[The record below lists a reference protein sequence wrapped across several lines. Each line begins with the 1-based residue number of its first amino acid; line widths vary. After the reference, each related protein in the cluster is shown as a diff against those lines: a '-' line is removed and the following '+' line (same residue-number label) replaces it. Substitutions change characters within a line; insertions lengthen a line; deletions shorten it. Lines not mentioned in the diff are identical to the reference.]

1 MVNVQIEQIL
11 FVIDVDQQKKIVLNQ
26 TAEICGVAF
35 LKTFIIRAW
44 LPCPHKETLS
54 AVS

>member
-11 FVIDVDQQKKIVLNQ
+11 FVIDVDQQKIVLNQ

-35 LKTFIIRAW
+35 LKRFIIRAW